1 MIMTDKITSRIIR
14 LKNGDDVIAK
24 IVKSD
29 RKKLTLE
36 KPFLFRTQSMIDPR
50 SGIKKDVTMLQ
61 SWTAFADGDEITIQ
75 QESILAFLSPTGET
89 EKLYDI
95 EKKREEELKKKR
107 NVINYDDEENPNSH
121 PIQNPLSDMFDV
133 NKNVDD
139 AMKKMYDELADQL
152 DGVDGLDELD
162 DDEMQEFIVMTLMIP
177 PELLRKM
184 LDQGIIKPEQM
195 SEFLFENMNSEK
207 ISEEYTGD
215 DKNHPDFGNRLTDWS
230 SDIDDYLK

>member
-1 MIMTDKITSRIIR
+1 MTDEITSRIIR

-29 RKKLTLE
+29 RKKLTLQ
-36 KPFLFRTQSMIDPR
+36 KPFLFRTQSVMDPM
-50 SGIKKDVTMLQ
+50 SGMKKDVTMLQ

-75 QESILAFLSPTGET
+75 QENILAFLNPTGET
-89 EKLYDI
+89 EKLYTI

-107 NVINYDDEENPNSH
+107 NVINYNDEENPNS
-121 PIQNPLSDMFDV
+121 PPLKNPLGDLFDV

-152 DGVDGLDELD
+152 DGVDGLDDLD
-162 DDEMQEFIVMTLMIP
+162 EDEMQEFIVMTLMIP
-177 PELLRKM
+177 PEMLKKM
-184 LDQGIIKPEQM
+184 LDQGIIKPDQM
-195 SEFLFENMNSEK
+195 SEFLFDNMNSEK
-207 ISEEYTGD
+207 ITEEYTGD

-230 SDIDDYLK
+230 SDIDEYLK

>member
-1 MIMTDKITSRIIR
+1 MTDKITSRIIR

-29 RKKLTLE
+29 RRKLTLE
-36 KPFLFRTQSMIDPR
+36 KPFLFRTQSMVDPM
-50 SGIKKDVTMLQ
+50 SGMKKDVTMLQ

-89 EKLYDI
+89 EKLYSI
-95 EKKREEELKKKR
+95 EKKREEELKKNR
-107 NVINYDDEENPNSH
+107 SVINYDDEENPNSQ
-121 PIQNPLSDMFDV
+121 PPKNPLSNLFDM

-152 DGVDGLDELD
+152 DGVGGLDDLD
-162 DDEMQEFIVMTLMIP
+162 EDEMQEFIVMTLMIP
-177 PELLRKM
+177 PEMLKRM

-230 SDIDDYLK
+230 SDIDEYLK

>member
-29 RKKLTLE
+29 RRKLTLE
-36 KPFLFRTQSMIDPR
+36 KPFLFRTQSMVDPM
-50 SGIKKDVTMLQ
+50 SGMKKDVTMLQ

-89 EKLYDI
+89 EKLYSI
-95 EKKREEELKKKR
+95 EKKREEELKKNR
-107 NVINYDDEENPNSH
+107 SVINYDDEENPNSQ
-121 PIQNPLSDMFDV
+121 PPKNPLSNLFDM

-152 DGVDGLDELD
+152 DGVGGLDDLD
-162 DDEMQEFIVMTLMIP
+162 EDEMQEFIVMTLMIP
-177 PELLRKM
+177 PEMLKRM

>member
-1 MIMTDKITSRIIR
+1 MTDEITSRIIR
-14 LKNGDDVIAK
+14 LKNGDDVIAQ

-29 RKKLTLE
+29 RQKLTLQ
-36 KPFLFRTQSMIDPR
+36 KPFLFRTQSVVDPM
-50 SGIKKDVTMLQ
+50 SGMKKDVTMLQ

-75 QESILAFLSPTGET
+75 QESILAFLNPTGET
-89 EKLYDI
+89 EKLYTI

-107 NVINYDDEENPNSH
+107 SVINYDDEGNPNSN
-121 PIQNPLSDMFDV
+121 PPKNPLSDLFDV

-139 AMKKMYDELADQL
+139 AMKKMYEELADQL
-152 DGVDGLDELD
+152 DGVDGLDDLD

-177 PELLRKM
+177 PEMLKKM
-184 LDQGIIKPEQM
+184 LDQGIIKPDQM

-207 ISEEYTGD
+207 ITEEYTGD
-215 DKNHPDFGNRLTDWS
+215 DKNHPDFGKRLTDWS

>member
-1 MIMTDKITSRIIR
+1 MTDEITSRIIR

-29 RKKLTLE
+29 RKKLTLQ
-36 KPFLFRTQSMIDPR
+36 KPFLFKTQSVIDPM
-50 SGIKKDVTMLQ
+50 SGMKKDVTMLQ

-75 QESILAFLSPTGET
+75 QENILAFLNPTGET
-89 EKLYDI
+89 EKLYTI

-107 NVINYDDEENPNSH
+107 SVINYNDEENINAPK
-121 PIQNPLSDMFDV
+121 NPLNDLFDV

-152 DGVDGLDELD
+152 DGVDGLDDLD
-162 DDEMQEFIVMTLMIP
+162 DEELQEFIVMTLMIP
-177 PELLRKM
+177 PDMLKKM

-207 ISEEYTGD
+207 ITEEYTGD

-230 SDIDDYLK
+230 SDIDDYLN

>member
-1 MIMTDKITSRIIR
+1 MNEKLESKIIR
-14 LKNGDDVIAK
+14 LNNGDDVIAK

-29 RKKLTLE
+29 RRKLTLE
-36 KPFLFRTQSMIDPR
+36 KPFLFRTQSMVDPM
-50 SGIKKDVTMLQ
+50 SGMKKDVTMLQ

-89 EKLYDI
+89 EKLYSI
-95 EKKREEELKKKR
+95 EKKREEELKKNR
-107 NVINYDDEENPNSH
+107 SVINYDDEENPNSQ
-121 PIQNPLSDMFDV
+121 PPKNPLSNLFDM

-152 DGVDGLDELD
+152 DGVDGLDDLD
-162 DDEMQEFIVMTLMIP
+162 EDEMQEFIVMTLMIP
-177 PELLRKM
+177 PEMLKRM

-230 SDIDDYLK
+230 SDIDEYLK

>member
-29 RKKLTLE
+29 RRKLTLE
-36 KPFLFRTQSMIDPR
+36 KPFLFRTQSMVDPM
-50 SGIKKDVTMLQ
+50 SGMKKDVTMLQ

-89 EKLYDI
+89 EKLYSI
-95 EKKREEELKKKR
+95 EKKREEELKKNR
-107 NVINYDDEENPNSH
+107 SVINYDDEENPNSQ
-121 PIQNPLSDMFDV
+121 PPKNPLSNLFDM

-152 DGVDGLDELD
+152 DGVGGLDDLD
-162 DDEMQEFIVMTLMIP
+162 EDEMQEFIVMTLMIP
-177 PELLRKM
+177 PEMLKRM

-230 SDIDDYLK
+230 SDIDEYLK